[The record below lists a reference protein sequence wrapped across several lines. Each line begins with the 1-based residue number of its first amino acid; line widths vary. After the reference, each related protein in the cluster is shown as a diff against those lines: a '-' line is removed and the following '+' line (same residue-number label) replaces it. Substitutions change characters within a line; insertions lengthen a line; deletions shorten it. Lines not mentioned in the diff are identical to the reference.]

1 MSTKYKFHAIFDNKV
16 LNRALNIFQNILEKK
31 NSLENLTSTKI
42 VISDNTAIFT
52 GLNST
57 IIGVKECPVIVEV
70 PGQIIIN
77 AHIFYD
83 IVKKIT
89 HPEII
94 VSQELE
100 SNILTI
106 SAGKSIFKIPLQE
119 KDNFPDIDINNFE
132 SKCLAN
138 NKDLLFL
145 IDSILFTAAVNDVR
159 HYLCGIKFLKT
170 GNDIEAVATDGH
182 RLAISKTHCIESDDQ
197 DIGIIIP
204 RKTTH
209 EISRQIKEN
218 IEGTTIIA
226 FSMQKI
232 GFFMDNGKTIIISK
246 LIHGNYPNYHDI
258 VKAQHNLEITLNNKS
273 LIEAI
278 ERCIIILDEKNTK
291 AMCININENDIV
303 LTAQSDNRGYIYETI
318 DDCSIN
324 YINVDVKE
332 KCTSVMVN
340 AYYLHE
346 IAKNIKS
353 ERIILCIKEK
363 SRPVLVK
370 DENNENKFYYLMP
383 MVGK

>member
-258 VKAQHNLEITLNNKS
+258 VLS
-273 LIEAI
+273 LIHI
-278 ERCIIILDEKNTK
+278 
-291 AMCININENDIV
+291 
-303 LTAQSDNRGYIYETI
+303 
-318 DDCSIN
+318 
-324 YINVDVKE
+324 
-332 KCTSVMVN
+332 
-340 AYYLHE
+340 
-346 IAKNIKS
+346 
-353 ERIILCIKEK
+353 
-363 SRPVLVK
+363 
-370 DENNENKFYYLMP
+370 
-383 MVGK
+383 